1 MGEFEKV
8 LGDRDNQVDK
18 QRDDVSVAAADLLAI
33 DKTEGQI
40 TEKGLR
46 LNVNVGIQYIS
57 SAGCAA
63 TAPPPSTG

>member
-18 QRDDVSVAAADLLAI
+18 QRDDVAVAAADLLAI

-40 TEKGLR
+40 TERACG
-46 LNVNVGIQYIS
+46 
-57 SAGCAA
+57 
-63 TAPPPSTG
+63 